1 MTRDVLT
8 IFAVEVECERIFSV
22 VESCYDHR
30 KRYNSETF
38 SAFMLIRF
46 FEQKKNV
53 QEKLNV
59 DLKVDEQLT
68 HEKLIR
74 EMKRRDLNMR
84 RAYNTQYISDDEEL
98 NDMKLNDSLSF
109 LHNTRTISYFLFVT
123 LKC

>member
-1 MTRDVLT
+1 
-8 IFAVEVECERIFSV
+8 
-22 VESCYDHR
+22 
-30 KRYNSETF
+30 
-38 SAFMLIRF
+38 MLIRF

-59 DLKVDEQLT
+59 DLEVDEQLT

-84 RAYNTQYISDDEEL
+84 EAYNTQYISDDEEL

-109 LHNTRTISYFLFVT
+109 LHNTRTINYFLFVS